1 MTKRGRG
8 AERGGKEGHKM
19 AGGIPDKS
27 CICVMGNKCYHYTRP
42 FFITKA
48 LSRNIAKGSM
58 DPGVDC
64 FDQ

>member
-27 CICVMGNKCYHYTRP
+27 CICVCNGEQMLP
-42 FFITKA
+42 FYKTFLLQTTKA
-48 LSRNIAKGSM
+48 LNQEK
-58 DPGVDC
+58 
-64 FDQ
+64 